1 MMHHATVRGSFP
13 LRGTWASMTDQWRG
27 DDGHLEEGELLRRI
41 RHGEVD
47 RYADL
52 VRRHQSA
59 VARIVGR
66 RVPSEHAD
74 EIVQDVFV
82 RAYFSLAQ
90 FSGEVPFER
99 WLAGIA
105 VRACYDFWRNKARED
120 VPVSALTD
128 DHQRWMDQV
137 LSARSE
143 REFHDQARR
152 REAVAVLEWALNQ
165 LSPPNRAVLTLVHLD
180 GRSVKEAAELLGWS
194 VVTVKVRAHRAR
206 RALRALLSEHM
217 REQHDVGA

>member
-1 MMHHATVRGSFP
+1 MMHHATVRGAFSI
-13 LRGTWASMTDQWRG
+13 RDVWASMTDRLRR
-27 DDGHLEEGELLRRI
+27 DDEHLGEGELLRRI
-41 RHGEVD
+41 RQGD
-47 RYADL
+47 GDGYAEI
-52 VRRHQSA
+52 VRRHQTG

-66 RVPSEHAD
+66 RVPADRAD

-82 RAYFSLAQ
+82 RAYFGLAQ

-105 VRACYDFWRNKARED
+105 VRACYDFWRNMARED

-137 LSARSE
+137 LSVRSE
-143 REFHDQARR
+143 RDFHAQVRR
-152 REAVAVLEWALNQ
+152 REAAEVLDWALNH
-165 LSPPNRAVLTLVHLD
+165 LSPPNRAVLTLVHLE

-217 REQHDVGA
+217 KGTHDDRA

>member
-1 MMHHATVRGSFP
+1 MIDR
-13 LRGTWASMTDQWRG
+13 LRRDDQQPG
-27 DDGHLEEGELLRRI
+27 EGELLRRI
-41 RHGEVD
+41 RRGD
-47 RYADL
+47 ADGYADI
-52 VRRHQSA
+52 VRRHQQA

-66 RVPSEHAD
+66 RVPGDRVD

-82 RAYFSLAQ
+82 RAYFGLAQ
-90 FSGEVPFER
+90 FSGGVPFER

-105 VRACYDFWRNKARED
+105 VRACYDFWRNRSRED

-128 DHQRWMDQV
+128 DHQRWMDQI
-137 LSARSE
+137 LSVRSE
-143 REFHDQARR
+143 REFHAQVRR
-152 REAVAVLEWALNQ
+152 REAVEVLDWALSR
-165 LSPPNRAVLTLVHLD
+165 LSPPNRAVLTLVHLE

-217 REQHDVGA
+217 RGTHDDGT